1 MQSQSDFITL
11 LKTMKAKL
19 TYQTEVKILSAAGT
33 GVILTRARE
42 PFRVLAALKES
53 ATKSSLPYKM
63 WNVVG
68 GWHEYANDLSGD
80 QPSARDKTINP
91 QAALKKIGDLDG
103 DGSNAWP
110 DGIYVMDGLHPFL
123 GEKPD
128 PVMVAMLRQYAYQF
142 ATSEKRLVIVTPES
156 FVLPAELQH
165 DIPVIDYELPDRDEI
180 ASILDEVIEGAFPT
194 NNEPTEVFT
203 AHEKEALVSSASGM
217 TRLEAESAFAQ
228 AIVRNLDS
236 FPEVPF
242 DDFNRIVLSTK
253 TDVVKRSEVLE
264 LMKAGRIEDVG
275 GLDQLKAWM
284 AIRKA
289 CFSKDAEDFGADKPK
304 GIALIGPPG
313 TGKSI
318 SAKAIAATLGQPLI
332 RFDVSRVFG
341 SLVGQSEGRVRAALK
356 QLEAMA
362 PCVAFIDEID
372 KAGLSSGATND
383 SGTSTRVLGSI
394 LTFMQESPAPIF
406 WLFTANRVAG
416 LPSELLRKGRLDEVF
431 AVLPPNSVER
441 EEILRIHLKARKQDP
456 DSVEDL
462 AEAIKYSEGYV
473 SAEIEAAV
481 KETVIEAFNSGDK
494 VTGQAIADQLKNMK
508 PISVAFAEDFEAM
521 RSWAEN
527 NARLAST
534 PESKSDKTLL
544 KVPAP
549 KQTRRRRIGL

>member
-1 MQSQSDFITL
+1 MKSKEAYQKE
-11 LKTMKAKL
+11 LK
-19 TYQTEVKILSAAGT
+19 VLSSAGT
-33 GVILTRARE
+33 GVVLTRARE
-42 PFRVLAALKES
+42 PFRVIAALREMS
-53 ATKSSLPYKM
+53 TKSSLNYKM

-68 GWHEYANDLSGD
+68 GWHSYGEETD
-80 QPSARDKTINP
+80 QATNRDKVFNP
-91 QAALKKIGDLDG
+91 QAALKKIADLDG
-103 DGSNAWP
+103 DGSNAWE

-128 PVMVAMLRQYAYQF
+128 PILVAILRQYAYAF
-142 ATSEKRLVIVTPES
+142 ATSEKRLVILTPES

-165 DIPVIDYELPDRDEI
+165 DIPVLDYDLPDREEI
-180 ASILDEVIEGAFPT
+180 ASILDEVIEGAFQSTDSVTKELFDPS
-194 NNEPTEVFT
+194 
-203 AHEKEALVSSASGM
+203 EKQTLVSSACGM

-228 AIVRNLDS
+228 AIVRNLDT

-242 DDFNRIVLSTK
+242 AKFNQIILATK

-264 LMKAGRIEDVG
+264 LMKAGSIEDVG

-284 AIRKA
+284 DMRKA
-289 CFSKDAEDFGADKPK
+289 CFSQEAEDFGADKPN

-372 KAGLSSGATND
+372 KAGLSAGGSND

-431 AVLPPNSVER
+431 AVLPPNSTER
-441 EEILRIHLKARKQDP
+441 AEILRIHLKARKQDP
-456 DSVEDL
+456 DSLEGLD
-462 AEAIKYSEGYV
+462 EAVVNSEGYV

-481 KETVIEAFNSGDK
+481 KEAVIEAFHTGEK
-494 VTGQAIADQLKNMK
+494 VTGQSIVDQLKNMK
-508 PISVAFAEDFEAM
+508 PISVAFAEDFESM

-534 PESKSDKTLL
+534 PEVKSDKTLL
-544 KVPAP
+544 KVSPSQRP
-549 KQTRRRRIGL
+549 SRRRRIGM